1 YLKRPQFYLHILH
14 RTSKIGC
21 RSKIYFYSQDGQ
33 IHVRRYDF
41 RHNHEVRPD
50 LVHFPPKRRR
60 TRKEKEADEAAAA
73 ASAPVTSIGAAVSG
87 SDAAPGTLSLGMVKR
102 EAVTRVSPVGVFR
115 HPPGLTFASEEVDV
129 GVEEEEVD
137 EDDEFDDDDDDDGD
151 GNNDDDDDLPQLY
164 LPSNGYGHQ
173 NLLEEDFRSVFPM
186 HDFEIPL
193 QTQQSLNGRSCFS
206 PPPSAYQIYGGSLP
220 TPQMIDMSAESL
232 VPMERCEFE
241 TEEEDLVVETPK
253 SLSGEPQ
260 EAMLPS
266 RLDPQLQRLGEL
278 ASSCGPIR
286 FAIRLKELK
295 ALGDKWTQENE
306 ILMLKSRR
314 FLISDEFKDYLG
326 NLFKALENSTEFLD
340 HVSGLHETDSS
351 VNISLLSKEV
361 RDKLNLIKH
370 KTRNY
375 FVDLLKLKRDHGG
388 GGKVRVPSDIAK
400 ALDIG
405 NSTEFSGAD
414 VETILKMLRERQ
426 EAIDREEIFFLNE
439 VEVMKVLERWDA
451 HVNDTTAVRE
461 KAQHDFEL
469 AKKKHLKPGRFHEP
483 GSRAQEREQ
492 WQKGDDMP
500 EDEFDPR
507 VFFIMHD
514 LNSDGVWDTEEMDA
528 MLSAQIGQIDGDE
541 PERQDEYRV
550 QMRRKMLEVMDRN
563 GDGLIDYKEHM
574 KHSTSP
580 EGMNDGGWEPDDD
593 EDEDLDDFGPNPT
606 EEDLQQISKKIHN
619 LDIMD
624 PDSKMVRYLRDRF
637 DRLQHDIQ
645 RKKMN
650 PLSTPVPSLTFPHRG
665 TSSPL

>member
-1 YLKRPQFYLHILH
+1 
-14 RTSKIGC
+14 TSKIGC

-33 IHVRRYDF
+33 LHVRRYDF

-102 EAVTRVSPVGVFR
+102 EAVTRESPVGVFR
-115 HPPGLTFASEEVDV
+115 HPSGLTFASEEADV
-129 GVEEEEVD
+129 VVEEEEVD
-137 EDDEFDDDDDDDGD
+137 ENDEFDDDDE
-151 GNNDDDDDLPQLY
+151 DDLPQLY

-193 QTQQSLNGRSCFS
+193 QTQQSLNGSSCFS

-220 TPQMIDMSAESL
+220 TPQVIDMSTESL
-232 VPMERCEFE
+232 VPMERSAFE

-253 SLSGEPQ
+253 SLSREPQ

-266 RLDPQLQRLGEL
+266 RLYPQLQRLGEL

-314 FLISDEFKDYLG
+314 GRVGGILARGGGLVRTLAMGSLEPHGGLISDEFKDYLG

-375 FVDLLKLKRDHGG
+375 FVDLLKLKKDHEG

-414 VETILKMLRERQ
+414 VATILKMLQERQ

-439 VEVMKVLERWDA
+439 VEVMKVLERWEA
-451 HVNDTTAVRE
+451 HVNDTAVVRE

-469 AKKKHLKPGRFHEP
+469 AKTKHPKPGRFHEP

-492 WQKGDDMP
+492 WHKGDDMP

-593 EDEDLDDFGPNPT
+593 EDEDLDDFGPSPT

-637 DRLQHDIQ
+637 DRLQRDIQ

-650 PLSTPVPSLTFPHRG
+650 P
-665 TSSPL
+665 